1 MIAYTDSSKIR
12 NAAMLRDITM
22 NMLKLTDEQKL
33 AMGIKSAPAKV
44 GTKSKKKKSSAN
56 RKAAKKARR

>member
-1 MIAYTDSSKIR
+1 
-12 NAAMLRDITM
+12 M

-33 AMGIKSAPAKV
+33 AMGIKNAPAKV